1 MRKRDYL
8 TVNNVRKREKMCT
21 RGTYKVSVWYTYQE
35 EVCYEKVR

>member
-1 MRKRDYL
+1 MRKREKQPIF
-8 TVNNVRKREKMCT
+8 NSRKREKMCT